1 MENMIETK
9 GVPLTVYGLLARKH
23 GVKSANYVEKIVNGR
38 CKAVRGKAAAVKAD
52 WEKIQESFEDWM
64 TEYKADGT
72 MIVRMD
78 DIRVSV
84 YVQQGVARVYKCAQL
99 IQETEVGYM
108 TLNEFKGFLNG
119 VRLEYN

>member
-1 MENMIETK
+1 MIETK

-38 CKAVRGKAAAVKAD
+38 RKAVRGKAAAVKAD

-64 TEYKADGT
+64 TEYKADGA
-72 MIVRMD
+72 MIVEME

-84 YVQQGVARVYKCAQL
+84 YVQQGIARVYKCAQL
-99 IQETEVGYM
+99 KQETEVGYM

-119 VRLEYN
+119 VRLEFN